1 MIKHFIII
9 KSKIFHFQ
17 VSENFFRSRNF
28 YLGVGEFFELGCFHH
43 RETRFLKISGALS
56 PIFFDRTFRRAS
68 WRKAHTDLDCH
79 LDLNLC
85 TKIFLSRF
93 TQTDIFYEPWKFQLK
108 LRFTTGYTIMVEKF
122 WNHLIF
128 DLRIRKTFT

>member
-1 MIKHFIII
+1 MIQHFIII
-9 KSKIFHFQ
+9 KSKICHFQ

-28 YLGVGEFFELGCFHH
+28 YLGVGGFFELGCFHH

-56 PIFFDRTFRRAS
+56 PIFFDRTFWRAR
-68 WRKAHTDLDCH
+68 WRKALTDLDCD

-93 TQTDIFYEPWKFQLK
+93 TQTEIFYDP
-108 LRFTTGYTIMVEKF
+108 
-122 WNHLIF
+122 
-128 DLRIRKTFT
+128 